1 MIQRTNLLLSATLW
15 FFVACSPAF
24 AQGIVLDPSPTL
36 APNPMITQGRTLIPD
51 LSSRGTVPYAITR
64 DIFNTTAVEHGRM
77 GLFRRRACIT
87 LELDRERLTG
97 TVREGLDRR
106 ETAVVWEFSNDYYFP
121 NLEIERRQA
130 DVVAWAPFLAV
141 AKVVRGDAARP
152 VAVYADWVKPSEL
165 QLTNTGGCQ

>member
-24 AQGIVLDPSPTL
+24 AQSIVPDPSP

-51 LSSRGTVPYAITR
+51 LSSRGTAPYAITR
-64 DIFNTTAVEHGRM
+64 DIFNTTAAEHGRM
-77 GLFRRRACIT
+77 GLFRRKACIT
-87 LELDRERLTG
+87 LELDEVRLS
-97 TVREGLDRR
+97 DRVTR
-106 ETAVVWEFSNDYYFP
+106 ALASEDTNVVWEFSNDYYFR
-121 NLEIERRQA
+121 NMQVA
-130 DVVAWAPFLAV
+130 SDTVDVVAWAPFLAV

-165 QLTNTGGCQ
+165 PLTNTGGCQ